1 MIRIKNLEK
10 RLSPS
15 FVLKIDEL
23 EIKKGDRVA
32 LTGLNGS
39 GKSTLLNFP
48 MKKSAAAISRNRRI
62 AFPERLK
69 KTSEFPASRVS
80 LSLFSKAAFCRAL
93 KTKRQ
98 KRSPEGKSSECS
110 LQGCLQAHLTAFC
123 LMNR

>member
-39 GKSTLLNFP
+39 GKST
-48 MKKSAAAISRNRRI
+48 
-62 AFPERLK
+62 
-69 KTSEFPASRVS
+69 
-80 LSLFSKAAFCRAL
+80 
-93 KTKRQ
+93 
-98 KRSPEGKSSECS
+98 
-110 LQGCLQAHLTAFC
+110 
-123 LMNR
+123 